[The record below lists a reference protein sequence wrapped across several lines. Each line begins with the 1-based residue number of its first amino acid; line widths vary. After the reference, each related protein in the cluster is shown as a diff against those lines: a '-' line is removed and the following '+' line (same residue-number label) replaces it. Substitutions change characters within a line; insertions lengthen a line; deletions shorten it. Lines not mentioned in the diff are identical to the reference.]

1 MTQKAASDLLGS
13 IFDVATEIV
22 GGERA
27 SLLLRRAGSDDF
39 FIARARGLAEDIVR
53 VTRIREGE
61 GVAGQVA
68 ASKRP
73 LLVRERQAPQPTREP
88 ARYRSDSFVSVPIV
102 VGDRTQAVLNVA
114 DPADGRPFEESDL
127 ETLELLG
134 THIATC
140 LLRQRLDEE
149 LRDLAEIDGLTH
161 LFNRR
166 HFDRRLEA
174 ELSRAR
180 RMGDPLSVLMLNVN
194 SLTRVNERLGR
205 AVGDDVLRSVAASMR
220 RSLRVYDVPI
230 RYGGDQFAIIL
241 PSADSATARLV
252 GDRVVGAVAAFAIS
266 TSIVAAVPDVGLS
279 VGVATAPPAADAQ
292 SLVQRAQAAMEDAR
306 ERGGGVSLWDPA
318 RGGDARAQR
327 RPSLDAMPAPYLKDP
342 ARLAK
347 PELQK
352 LIPAALAEEW
362 NVLVIGREGQVITIA
377 MPEPSPAA
385 TEALSSATGF
395 AVYPVYSA
403 PAEIERARRAVT

>member
-1 MTQKAASDLLGS
+1 VTQKAASDLLGS

-27 SLLLRRAGSDDF
+27 SLLLRRAGADDF
-39 FIARARGLAEDIVR
+39 VIARARGLAEEIVR
-53 VTRIREGE
+53 AARIREGE
-61 GVAGQVA
+61 GVAGRVA

-73 LLVRERQAPQPTREP
+73 LLVRARQEAPAVSDPG
-88 ARYRSDSFVSVPIV
+88 RYRSESFVSVPIV

-114 DPADGRPFEESDL
+114 DRADGRPFDQSDL
-127 ETLELLG
+127 DTLELLG

-180 RMGDPLSVLMLNVN
+180 RMGDPLSVLILNVN
-194 SLTRVNERLGR
+194 SLRRVNEQLGQ
-205 AVGDDVLRSVAASMR
+205 AVGDDVVRSVAAAVR

-241 PSADSATARLV
+241 PSADAATARLV
-252 GDRVVGAVAAFAIS
+252 GERVVGAVAAFAIS

-292 SLVQRAQAAMEDAR
+292 ALVERAHAAMEDAHQ
-306 ERGGGVSLWDPA
+306 RGGGVSLWDPA
-318 RGGDARAQR
+318 RGSAGSPSR
-327 RPSLDAMPAPYLKDP
+327 RPALGTMPAPYLKDP

-347 PELQK
+347 PDLQR
-352 LIPAALAEEW
+352 LIPSALAEEF
-362 NVLVIGREGQVITIA
+362 NVLVIGREGQVITVA

-403 PAEIERARRAVT
+403 ATEIERARRAVS